1 MRLVR
6 APMLLALLAVLLA
19 GCSSGDSKP
28 SGTVAPI
35 VERDF
40 KIRAQRYELPAG
52 KVDLSVKNDGP
63 DAHELIVVR
72 ESDSGLPMR
81 KDGLTVDEDA
91 IEERKQELGALE
103 PGQPGGTRHMHL
115 NLSPGRYLL
124 LCNMAGHYLGGMH
137 AELVVS

>member
-1 MRLVR
+1 M
-6 APMLLALLAVLLA
+6 LLAVLGPLVG
-19 GCSSGDSKP
+19 GCSSSGNKP

-72 ESDSGLPMR
+72 ETDSSLPMR

-91 IEERKQELGALE
+91 IQKQTQGALE
-103 PGQPGGTRHMHL
+103 PGQPGGERHLKLHL
-115 NLSPGRYLL
+115 APGRYLL
-124 LCNMAGHYLGGMH
+124 LCNMSGHYLGGMH

>member
-1 MRLVR
+1 M
-6 APMLLALLAVLLA
+6 LLAVLVPLVG
-19 GCSSGDSKP
+19 GCSSSATKS

-72 ESDSGLPMR
+72 ETGSSLPMR

-91 IEERKQELGALE
+91 IEKQTLGALE
-103 PGQPGGTRHMHL
+103 PGQPGGDRHLRLHL
-115 NLSPGRYLL
+115 APGRYVL
-124 LCNMAGHYLGGMH
+124 LCNMSGHYLGGMH
-137 AELVVS
+137 TELVVS

>member
-6 APMLLALLAVLLA
+6 KPMLLAGLMLVVA
-19 GCSSGDSKP
+19 GCSSGGAKP

-52 KVDLSVKNDGP
+52 QVDLSVKNDGP

-72 ESDSGLPMR
+72 ETEAGLALR

-91 IEERKQELGALE
+91 IEKQTLGALE
-103 PGQPGGTRHMHL
+103 PGRPGGTRHL
-115 NLSPGRYLL
+115 RLRLSPGRYLL
-124 LCNMAGHYLGGMH
+124 LCNMAGHYMGGMH
-137 AELVVS
+137 TELVVR

>member
-6 APMLLALLAVLLA
+6 TTMLLAVLLLVVA
-19 GCSSGDSKP
+19 GCSSGGTKP
-28 SGTVAPI
+28 NGGTVAPI

-52 KVDLSVKNDGP
+52 RVDLPVKNDGP

-72 ESDSGLPMR
+72 ETDAGLPLR

-91 IEERKQELGALE
+91 IEKQTVGALE
-103 PGQPGGTRHMHL
+103 PGQPGGTRHL
-115 NLSPGRYLL
+115 RLRLTPGRYLL
-124 LCNMAGHYLGGMH
+124 LCNMAGHYMGGMH
-137 AELVVS
+137 TELVVR